1 MKKKLDILKW
11 VAGILILLNCY
22 NCLAQNPDFTY
33 KLGGKITFMKLTD
46 AGVLVVANGDG
57 LVGIKPGAS
66 QPHFN
71 FTSYGKVKPEE
82 MEFIPMSPYLVVSQG
97 GFMTA
102 KKSVIDFVSGKKMF
116 GTEDN
121 GWKITNRCDVMLPQN
136 KLVVLGSRKSGAMA
150 IGLYD
155 LATGKEESLIELN
168 DPKKVASAASIPQF
182 SGRPAIIGNG
192 LLVPTTKSLIQVN
205 TQTGKID
212 WTTKTDDI
220 TWVVADETGTEIY
233 CFEERPNGDTKIFK
247 VSNKGEILWKEG
259 QKLKGKVVNFQILP
273 QGLAVVSNVD
283 NSGKSGIAKIAA
295 SASESKIMMLSAK
308 DGEDLWEKAPKTKGY
323 VQHFYVMD
331 DGILFGLYEGGINK
345 ISFDGKTV
353 FKKPLK
359 TGENIMVMA
368 QTPQGLLYITG
379 EDANIVNLENGEQV
393 WAKPLKYKKATS
405 VASTY
410 DTKNDRYLI
419 AADGKIMGID
429 ANSGTV
435 SDFAQCNFEEKED
448 PNTMQVRD
456 GGVFLSSSQNM
467 AMYDFNGNES
477 YKVYHKSPGRS
488 TFGKIMGGVMAVAST
503 TMAVSMSAAAGANR
517 SAYGSVN
524 DLSTYNEYGKQ
535 AKQAADMFSGIAGA
549 SFDYLSKRFKATSAT
564 ENSQFI
570 LTKLG
575 NGVGLVKVNKDSG
588 NIDKEI
594 ILNDKKPEYEVDE
607 MGGMLY
613 YQKDGSTIYAFDL
626 QK

>member
-1 MKKKLDILKW
+1 MRRKLDILKW
-11 VAGILILLNCY
+11 VAGVLILLNCY

-46 AGVLVVANGDG
+46 AGVLVVANGEG

-82 MEFIPMSPYLVVSQG
+82 MDFIPMSPYLVVSQG

-102 KKSVIDFVSGKKMF
+102 KKSVIDFVSGKKVF

-121 GWKITNRCDVMLPQN
+121 GWKFTNRCDVMLPQN

-168 DPKKVASAASIPQF
+168 DPKKVGSVASIPQF
-182 SGRPAIIGNG
+182 SGRPTIIGNG
-192 LLVPTTKSLIQVN
+192 LLVPTTKNLIQIN

-220 TWVVADETGTEIY
+220 TWVVADESGTEIY

-259 QKLKGKVVNFQILP
+259 QKLKGRVVNFQILP

-283 NSGKSGIAKIAA
+283 NSGKSGIAKIAS

-323 VQHFYVMD
+323 VQHFYVME
-331 DGILFGLYEGGINK
+331 DGILFGIQEGGINK
-345 ISFDGKTV
+345 ISFGGTPL

-359 TGENIMVMA
+359 TGENIHTMA
-368 QTPQGLLYITG
+368 MTPKGMIYITDS
-379 EDANIVNLENGEQV
+379 DANIIDLKTGESI
-393 WAKPLKYKKATS
+393 WNKPIQYKKAKAVS
-405 VASTY
+405 STY
-410 DTKNDRYLI
+410 DKKNKRYLI
-419 AADGKIMGID
+419 STGEEMMAID
-429 ANSGTV
+429 ENSGDV
-435 SDFAQCNFEEKED
+435 STLASYKFNEKEV
-448 PNTMQVRD
+448 PASLTSRD
-456 GGVFLSSSQNM
+456 GGLLLTSSQNIM
-467 AMYDFNGNES
+467 MLNFDGSQKFHEY
-477 YKVYHKSPGRS
+477 YKSPGKS
-488 TFGKIMGGVMAVAST
+488 TAGKIFAGVMGVASVAVAS
-503 TMAVSMSAAAGANR
+503 SAALTAGANKN
-517 SAYGSVN
+517 SLGDYNSYG
-524 DLSTYNEYGKQ
+524 ER
-535 AKQAADMFSGIAGA
+535 AKIVQDGFSDIASA
-549 SFDYLSKRFKATSAT
+549 SFTEMSKRFKATSAT
-564 ENSQFI
+564 ENYQYI
-570 LTKLG
+570 LTMLDS
-575 NGVGLVKVNKDSG
+575 GVGLVKINKDNGS
-588 NIDKEI
+588 KEKEV
-594 ILNDKKPEYEVDE
+594 LLKDKKPEYEVDE
-607 MGGMLY
+607 IGGILY

>member
-1 MKKKLDILKW
+1 MRRKLDILKW
-11 VAGILILLNCY
+11 VAGVLILLNCY

-46 AGVLVVANGDG
+46 AGVLVVANGEG

-82 MEFIPMSPYLVVSQG
+82 MDFIPMSPYLVVSQG

-121 GWKITNRCDVMLPQN
+121 GWKFTNRCDVMLPQN

-168 DPKKVASAASIPQF
+168 DPKKVGSVASIPQF
-182 SGRPAIIGNG
+182 SGRPTIIGNG
-192 LLVPTTKSLIQVN
+192 LLVPTTKNLIQIN

-220 TWVVADETGTEIY
+220 TWVVADESGTEIY

-259 QKLKGKVVNFQILP
+259 QKLKGRVVNFQILP

-283 NSGKSGIAKIAA
+283 NSGKSGIAKIAS

-323 VQHFYVMD
+323 VQHFYVME
-331 DGILFGLYEGGINK
+331 DGILFGIQEGGINK
-345 ISFDGKTV
+345 ISFGGTPL

-359 TGENIMVMA
+359 TGENIHTMA
-368 QTPQGLLYITG
+368 MTPKGMIYITDS
-379 EDANIVNLENGEQV
+379 DANIIDLKTGESI
-393 WAKPLKYKKATS
+393 WNKPIQYKKAKAVS
-405 VASTY
+405 STY
-410 DTKNDRYLI
+410 DKKNKRYLI
-419 AADGKIMGID
+419 STGEEMMAID
-429 ANSGTV
+429 ENSGDV
-435 SDFAQCNFEEKED
+435 STLASYKFNEKEV
-448 PNTMQVRD
+448 PASLTSRD
-456 GGVFLSSSQNM
+456 GGLLLTSSQNIM
-467 AMYDFNGNES
+467 MLNFDGSQKFHEY
-477 YKVYHKSPGRS
+477 YKSPGKS
-488 TFGKIMGGVMAVAST
+488 TAGKIFAGVMGVASVAVAS
-503 TMAVSMSAAAGANR
+503 SAALTAGANKN
-517 SAYGSVN
+517 SLGDYNSYG
-524 DLSTYNEYGKQ
+524 ER
-535 AKQAADMFSGIAGA
+535 AKIVQDGFSDIASA
-549 SFDYLSKRFKATSAT
+549 SFTEMSKRFKATSAT
-564 ENSQFI
+564 ENYQYI
-570 LTKLG
+570 LTMLDS
-575 NGVGLVKVNKDSG
+575 GVGLVKINKDNGS
-588 NIDKEI
+588 KEKEV
-594 ILNDKKPEYEVDE
+594 LLKDKKPEYEVDE
-607 MGGMLY
+607 IGGILY

>member
-1 MKKKLDILKW
+1 MKKKIDILKW

-33 KLGGKITFMKLTD
+33 QLGGKITFMKLTD

-168 DPKKVASAASIPQF
+168 DPKKVASMASIPQF

-323 VQHFYVMD
+323 VQHFYVME
-331 DGILFGLYEGGINK
+331 DGILFGIQEGGINK
-345 ISFDGKTV
+345 ISFGGTPL

-359 TGENIMVMA
+359 TGENIHTMA
-368 QTPQGLLYITG
+368 MTPKGMIYITDS
-379 EDANIVNLENGEQV
+379 DANIIDLKTGESI
-393 WAKPLKYKKATS
+393 WNKPIQYKKAKAVS
-405 VASTY
+405 STY
-410 DTKNDRYLI
+410 DKKNKRYLI
-419 AADGKIMGID
+419 STGEEMMAID
-429 ANSGTV
+429 ENSGDV
-435 SDFAQCNFEEKED
+435 STFANYKFNEKEF
-448 PNTMQVRD
+448 PGSLTARD
-456 GGVFLSSSQNM
+456 GGLLLTSSQNIM
-467 AMYDFNGNES
+467 MLNFDGSQKFHEY
-477 YKVYHKSPGRS
+477 YKSPGKS
-488 TFGKIMGGVMAVAST
+488 TAGKIFAGVMGVASAAVAT
-503 TMAVSMSAAAGANR
+503 SAAMTAGANKN
-517 SAYGSVN
+517 SLGDYNSYGQRAKIVQDGFSDIASV
-524 DLSTYNEYGKQ
+524 
-535 AKQAADMFSGIAGA
+535 
-549 SFDYLSKRFKATSAT
+549 SFAEMSKRFKATSAT
-564 ENSQFI
+564 ENYQYI
-570 LTKLG
+570 LTMLDS
-575 NGVGLVKVNKDSG
+575 GVGLVKINKDNG
-588 NIDKEI
+588 NKEKEV
-594 ILNDKKPEYEVDE
+594 LLKDKKPEYEVDE
-607 MGGMLY
+607 IGGMLY

>member
-1 MKKKLDILKW
+1 MKKKIDILKW

-33 KLGGKITFMKLTD
+33 QLGGKITFMKLTD
-46 AGVLVVANGDG
+46 AGVLIVANGDG

-82 MEFIPMSPYLVVSQG
+82 MDFIPMSPYLVVSQG

-121 GWKITNRCDVMLPQN
+121 GWKFTNRCDVMLPQN

-323 VQHFYVMD
+323 VQHFYVME
-331 DGILFGLYEGGINK
+331 DGILFGIQEGGINK
-345 ISFDGKTV
+345 ISFGGTPL

-359 TGENIMVMA
+359 TGENIHTMA
-368 QTPQGLLYITG
+368 MTPKGMIYITDS
-379 EDANIVNLENGEQV
+379 DANIIDLKTGESI
-393 WAKPLKYKKATS
+393 WNKPIQYKKAKAVS
-405 VASTY
+405 STY
-410 DTKNDRYLI
+410 DKKNKRYLI
-419 AADGKIMGID
+419 STGEEMMAID
-429 ANSGTV
+429 ENSGDV
-435 SDFAQCNFEEKED
+435 STFANYKFNEKEF
-448 PNTMQVRD
+448 PGSLTARD
-456 GGVFLSSSQNM
+456 GGLLLTSSQNIM
-467 AMYDFNGNES
+467 MLNFDGSQKFHEY
-477 YKVYHKSPGRS
+477 YKSPGKS
-488 TFGKIMGGVMAVAST
+488 TAGKIFAGVMGVASAAVAT
-503 TMAVSMSAAAGANR
+503 SAAITAGANKN
-517 SAYGSVN
+517 SLGDYNSYGQRAKIIQDGFSDIASV
-524 DLSTYNEYGKQ
+524 
-535 AKQAADMFSGIAGA
+535 
-549 SFDYLSKRFKATSAT
+549 SFAEMSKRFKATSAT
-564 ENSQFI
+564 ENYQYI
-570 LTKLG
+570 LTMLDS
-575 NGVGLVKVNKDSG
+575 GVGLVKINKDNG
-588 NIDKEI
+588 NKEKEV
-594 ILNDKKPEYEVDE
+594 LLKDKKPEYEVDE
-607 MGGMLY
+607 IGGMLY

>member
-1 MKKKLDILKW
+1 MRRKLDILKW
-11 VAGILILLNCY
+11 VAGVLILLNCY

-46 AGVLVVANGDG
+46 AGVLVVANGEG

-82 MEFIPMSPYLVVSQG
+82 MDFIPMSPYLVVSQG

-121 GWKITNRCDVMLPQN
+121 GWKFTNRCDVMLPQN

-168 DPKKVASAASIPQF
+168 DPKKVGSVASIPQF
-182 SGRPAIIGNG
+182 SGRPTIIGNG
-192 LLVPTTKSLIQVN
+192 LLVPTTKNLIQIN

-220 TWVVADETGTEIY
+220 TWVVADESGTEIY

-259 QKLKGKVVNFQILP
+259 QKLKGRVVNFQILP

-283 NSGKSGIAKIAA
+283 NSGKSGIAKIAS

-323 VQHFYVMD
+323 VQHFYVME
-331 DGILFGLYEGGINK
+331 DGILFGIQEGGINK
-345 ISFDGKTV
+345 ISFGGTPL

-359 TGENIMVMA
+359 TGENIHTMA
-368 QTPQGLLYITG
+368 MTPKGMIYITDS
-379 EDANIVNLENGEQV
+379 DANIIDLKTGESI
-393 WAKPLKYKKATS
+393 WNKPIQYKKAKAVS
-405 VASTY
+405 STY
-410 DTKNDRYLI
+410 DKKNKRYLI
-419 AADGKIMGID
+419 STGEEMMAID
-429 ANSGTV
+429 ENSGDV
-435 SDFAQCNFEEKED
+435 STLASYKFNEKEV
-448 PNTMQVRD
+448 PGSLTSRD
-456 GGVFLSSSQNM
+456 GGLLLTSSQNIM
-467 AMYDFNGNES
+467 MLNFDGSQKFHEY
-477 YKVYHKSPGRS
+477 YKSPGKS
-488 TFGKIMGGVMAVAST
+488 TAGKIFAGVMGVASVAVAS
-503 TMAVSMSAAAGANR
+503 SAALTAGANKN
-517 SAYGSVN
+517 SLGDYNSYG
-524 DLSTYNEYGKQ
+524 ER
-535 AKQAADMFSGIAGA
+535 AKIVQDGFSDIASA
-549 SFDYLSKRFKATSAT
+549 SFTEMSKRFKATSAT
-564 ENSQFI
+564 ENYQYI
-570 LTKLG
+570 LTMLDS
-575 NGVGLVKVNKDSG
+575 GVGLVKINKDNGS
-588 NIDKEI
+588 KEKEV
-594 ILNDKKPEYEVDE
+594 LLKDKKPEYEVDE
-607 MGGMLY
+607 IGGMLY

>member
-1 MKKKLDILKW
+1 MRRKLDILKW
-11 VAGILILLNCY
+11 VAGVLILLNCY

-71 FTSYGKVKPEE
+71 FTNYGKVKPEE
-82 MEFIPMSPYLVVSQG
+82 MDFIPMSPYLVVSQG

-121 GWKITNRCDVMLPQN
+121 GWKFTNRCDVMLPQN

-168 DPKKVASAASIPQF
+168 DPKKVGSMASIPQF

-192 LLVPTTKSLIQVN
+192 LLVPTTKNLIQVN

-220 TWVVADETGTEIY
+220 TWVVADESGTEIY

-323 VQHFYVMD
+323 VQHFYVME
-331 DGILFGLYEGGINK
+331 DGILFGIQEGGINK
-345 ISFDGKTV
+345 ISFGGTPL

-359 TGENIMVMA
+359 TGENIHTMA
-368 QTPQGLLYITG
+368 MTPKGMIYITDS
-379 EDANIVNLENGEQV
+379 DANIIDLKTGESI
-393 WAKPLKYKKATS
+393 WNKPIQYKKAKAVS
-405 VASTY
+405 STY
-410 DTKNDRYLI
+410 DKKNKRYLI
-419 AADGKIMGID
+419 STGEEMIAID
-429 ANSGTV
+429 ENSGDV
-435 SDFAQCNFEEKED
+435 STFANYKFNEKEF
-448 PNTMQVRD
+448 PGSLTARD
-456 GGVFLSSSQNM
+456 GGLLLTSSQNVM
-467 AMYDFNGNES
+467 MLNFDGSQKFHEY
-477 YKVYHKSPGRS
+477 YKSPGKS
-488 TFGKIMGGVMAVAST
+488 TAGKIFAGVMGVASAAVAT
-503 TMAVSMSAAAGANR
+503 SAAITAGANKN
-517 SAYGSVN
+517 SLGDYNSYGQRAKIVQDGFSDIASV
-524 DLSTYNEYGKQ
+524 
-535 AKQAADMFSGIAGA
+535 
-549 SFDYLSKRFKATSAT
+549 SFAEMSKRFKATSAT
-564 ENSQFI
+564 ENYQYI
-570 LTKLG
+570 LTMLDS
-575 NGVGLVKVNKDSG
+575 GVGLVKINKDNG
-588 NIDKEI
+588 NKEKEV
-594 ILNDKKPEYEVDE
+594 LLKDKKPEYEVDE
-607 MGGMLY
+607 IGGMLY

>member
-1 MKKKLDILKW
+1 MRRKLDILKW
-11 VAGILILLNCY
+11 VAGVLILLNCY

-46 AGVLVVANGDG
+46 AGVLVVANGEG

-82 MEFIPMSPYLVVSQG
+82 MDFIPMSPYLVVSQG

-121 GWKITNRCDVMLPQN
+121 GWKFTNRCDVMLPQN

-168 DPKKVASAASIPQF
+168 DPKKVGSVASIPQF
-182 SGRPAIIGNG
+182 SGRPTIIGNG
-192 LLVPTTKSLIQVN
+192 LLVPTTKNLIQIN

-220 TWVVADETGTEIY
+220 TWVVADESGTEIY

-259 QKLKGKVVNFQILP
+259 QKLKGRVVNFQILP

-283 NSGKSGIAKIAA
+283 NSGKSGIAKIAS

-323 VQHFYVMD
+323 VQHFYVME
-331 DGILFGLYEGGINK
+331 DGILFGIQEGGINK
-345 ISFDGKTV
+345 ISFGGTPL

-359 TGENIMVMA
+359 TGENIHTMA
-368 QTPQGLLYITG
+368 MTPKGMIYITDS
-379 EDANIVNLENGEQV
+379 DANIIDLKTGESI
-393 WAKPLKYKKATS
+393 WNKPIQYKKAKAVS
-405 VASTY
+405 STY
-410 DTKNDRYLI
+410 DKKNKRYLI
-419 AADGKIMGID
+419 STGEEMLAID
-429 ANSGTV
+429 ENSGDV
-435 SDFAQCNFEEKED
+435 STLASYKFNEKEV
-448 PNTMQVRD
+448 PGSLTSRD
-456 GGVFLSSSQNM
+456 GGLLLTSSQNIM
-467 AMYDFNGNES
+467 MLNFDGSQKFHEY
-477 YKVYHKSPGRS
+477 YKSPGKS
-488 TFGKIMGGVMAVAST
+488 TAGKIFAGVMGVASAAVAS
-503 TMAVSMSAAAGANR
+503 SAALTAGANKN
-517 SAYGSVN
+517 SLGDYNSYG
-524 DLSTYNEYGKQ
+524 ER
-535 AKQAADMFSGIAGA
+535 AKIVQDGFSDIASA
-549 SFDYLSKRFKATSAT
+549 SFTEMSKRFKATSAT
-564 ENSQFI
+564 ENYQYI
-570 LTKLG
+570 LTMLDS
-575 NGVGLVKVNKDSG
+575 GVGLVKINKDNGS
-588 NIDKEI
+588 KEKEV
-594 ILNDKKPEYEVDE
+594 LLKDKKPEYEVDE
-607 MGGMLY
+607 IGGMLY

>member
-1 MKKKLDILKW
+1 MKKKIDILKW

-33 KLGGKITFMKLTD
+33 QLGGKITFMKLTD

-121 GWKITNRCDVMLPQN
+121 GWKFTNRCDVMLPQN

-168 DPKKVASAASIPQF
+168 DPKKVASMASIPQF

-323 VQHFYVMD
+323 VQHFYVME
-331 DGILFGLYEGGINK
+331 DGILFGIQEGGINK
-345 ISFDGKTV
+345 ISFGGTPL

-359 TGENIMVMA
+359 TGENIHTMA
-368 QTPQGLLYITG
+368 MTPKGMIYITDS
-379 EDANIVNLENGEQV
+379 DANIIDLKTGESI
-393 WAKPLKYKKATS
+393 WNKPIQYKKAKAVS
-405 VASTY
+405 STY
-410 DTKNDRYLI
+410 DKKNKRYLI
-419 AADGKIMGID
+419 STGEEMMAID
-429 ANSGTV
+429 ENSGDV
-435 SDFAQCNFEEKED
+435 STFANYKFNEKEV
-448 PNTMQVRD
+448 PGSLTARD
-456 GGVFLSSSQNM
+456 GGLLLTSSQNIM
-467 AMYDFNGNES
+467 MLNFDGSQKFHEY
-477 YKVYHKSPGRS
+477 YKSPGKS
-488 TFGKIMGGVMAVAST
+488 TAGKIFAGVMGVASAAVAT
-503 TMAVSMSAAAGANR
+503 SAAITAGANKN
-517 SAYGSVN
+517 SLGDYNSYGQRAKIVQDGFSDIASV
-524 DLSTYNEYGKQ
+524 
-535 AKQAADMFSGIAGA
+535 
-549 SFDYLSKRFKATSAT
+549 SFAEMSKRFKATSAT
-564 ENSQFI
+564 ENYQYI
-570 LTKLG
+570 LTMLDS
-575 NGVGLVKVNKDSG
+575 GVGLVKINKDNG
-588 NIDKEI
+588 NKEKEV
-594 ILNDKKPEYEVDE
+594 LLKDKKPEYEVDE
-607 MGGMLY
+607 IGGMLY

>member
-1 MKKKLDILKW
+1 MRRKLDILKW
-11 VAGILILLNCY
+11 VAGVLILLNCY

-46 AGVLVVANGDG
+46 AGVLVVANGEG

-82 MEFIPMSPYLVVSQG
+82 MDFIPMSPYLVVSQG

-121 GWKITNRCDVMLPQN
+121 GWKFTNRCDVMLPQN

-168 DPKKVASAASIPQF
+168 DPKKVGSVASIPQF
-182 SGRPAIIGNG
+182 SGRPTIIGNG
-192 LLVPTTKSLIQVN
+192 LLVPTTKNLIQIN

-220 TWVVADETGTEIY
+220 TWVVADESGTEIY

-259 QKLKGKVVNFQILP
+259 QKLKGRVVNFQILP

-283 NSGKSGIAKIAA
+283 NSGKSGIAKIAS

-323 VQHFYVMD
+323 VQHFYVME
-331 DGILFGLYEGGINK
+331 DGILFGIQEGGINK
-345 ISFDGKTV
+345 ISFGGTPL

-359 TGENIMVMA
+359 TGENIHTMA
-368 QTPQGLLYITG
+368 MTPKGMIYITDS
-379 EDANIVNLENGEQV
+379 DANIIDLKTGESI
-393 WAKPLKYKKATS
+393 WNKPIQYKKAKAVS
-405 VASTY
+405 STY
-410 DTKNDRYLI
+410 DKKNKRYLI
-419 AADGKIMGID
+419 STGEEMIAID
-429 ANSGTV
+429 ENSGDV
-435 SDFAQCNFEEKED
+435 STLASYKFNEKEV
-448 PNTMQVRD
+448 PGSLTSRD
-456 GGVFLSSSQNM
+456 GGLLLTSSQNIM
-467 AMYDFNGNES
+467 MLNFDGSQKFHEY
-477 YKVYHKSPGRS
+477 YKSPGKS
-488 TFGKIMGGVMAVAST
+488 TAGKIFAGVMGVASVAVAS
-503 TMAVSMSAAAGANR
+503 SAALTAGANKN
-517 SAYGSVN
+517 SLGDYNSYG
-524 DLSTYNEYGKQ
+524 ER
-535 AKQAADMFSGIAGA
+535 AKIVQDGFSDIASA
-549 SFDYLSKRFKATSAT
+549 SFTEMSKRFKATSAT
-564 ENSQFI
+564 ENYQYI
-570 LTKLG
+570 LTMLDS
-575 NGVGLVKVNKDSG
+575 GVGLVKINKDNGS
-588 NIDKEI
+588 KEKEV
-594 ILNDKKPEYEVDE
+594 LLKDKKPEYEVDE
-607 MGGMLY
+607 IGGMLY

>member
-1 MKKKLDILKW
+1 MKKKIDILKW

-33 KLGGKITFMKLTD
+33 QLGGKITFMKLTD

-168 DPKKVASAASIPQF
+168 DPKKVASMASIPQF

-323 VQHFYVMD
+323 VQHFYVME
-331 DGILFGLYEGGINK
+331 DGILFGIQEGGINK
-345 ISFDGKTV
+345 ISFGGTPL

-359 TGENIMVMA
+359 TGENIHTMA
-368 QTPQGLLYITG
+368 MTPKGMIYITDS
-379 EDANIVNLENGEQV
+379 DANIIDLKTGESI
-393 WAKPLKYKKATS
+393 WNKPIQYKKAKAVS
-405 VASTY
+405 STY
-410 DTKNDRYLI
+410 DKKNKRYLI
-419 AADGKIMGID
+419 STGEEMIAID
-429 ANSGTV
+429 ENSGDV
-435 SDFAQCNFEEKED
+435 STFANYKFNEKEF
-448 PNTMQVRD
+448 PGSLTARD
-456 GGVFLSSSQNM
+456 GGLLLTSSQNIM
-467 AMYDFNGNES
+467 MLNFDGSQKFHEY
-477 YKVYHKSPGRS
+477 YKSPGKS
-488 TFGKIMGGVMAVAST
+488 TAGKIFAGVMGVASAAVAT
-503 TMAVSMSAAAGANR
+503 SAAITAGANKN
-517 SAYGSVN
+517 SLGDYNSYGQRAKIVQDGFSDIASV
-524 DLSTYNEYGKQ
+524 
-535 AKQAADMFSGIAGA
+535 
-549 SFDYLSKRFKATSAT
+549 SFAEMSKRFKATSAT
-564 ENSQFI
+564 ENYQYI
-570 LTKLG
+570 LTMLDS
-575 NGVGLVKVNKDSG
+575 GVGLVKINKDNG
-588 NIDKEI
+588 NKEKEV
-594 ILNDKKPEYEVDE
+594 LLKDKKPEYEVDE
-607 MGGMLY
+607 IGGMLY

>member
-1 MKKKLDILKW
+1 MRRKLDILKW
-11 VAGILILLNCY
+11 VAGVLILLNCY

-46 AGVLVVANGDG
+46 AGVLVVANGEG

-82 MEFIPMSPYLVVSQG
+82 MDFIPMSPYLVVSQG

-121 GWKITNRCDVMLPQN
+121 GWKFTNRCDVMLPQN

-168 DPKKVASAASIPQF
+168 DPKKVGSVASIPQF
-182 SGRPAIIGNG
+182 SGRPTIIGNG
-192 LLVPTTKSLIQVN
+192 LLVPTTKNLIQIN

-220 TWVVADETGTEIY
+220 TWVVADESGTEIY

-259 QKLKGKVVNFQILP
+259 QKLKGRVVNFQILP

-283 NSGKSGIAKIAA
+283 NSGKSGIAKIAS

-323 VQHFYVMD
+323 VQHFYVME
-331 DGILFGLYEGGINK
+331 DGILFGIQEGGINK
-345 ISFDGKTV
+345 ISFGGTPL

-359 TGENIMVMA
+359 TGENIHTMA
-368 QTPQGLLYITG
+368 MTPKGMIYITDS
-379 EDANIVNLENGEQV
+379 DANIIDLKTGESI
-393 WAKPLKYKKATS
+393 WNKPIQYKKAKAVS
-405 VASTY
+405 STY
-410 DTKNDRYLI
+410 DKKNKRYLI
-419 AADGKIMGID
+419 STGEEMMAID
-429 ANSGTV
+429 ENSGDV
-435 SDFAQCNFEEKED
+435 STLASYKFNEKEV
-448 PNTMQVRD
+448 PASLTSRD
-456 GGVFLSSSQNM
+456 GGLLLTSSQNIM
-467 AMYDFNGNES
+467 MLNFDGSQKFHEY
-477 YKVYHKSPGRS
+477 YKSPGKS
-488 TFGKIMGGVMAVAST
+488 TAGKIFAGVMGVASAAVAS
-503 TMAVSMSAAAGANR
+503 SAALTAGANKN
-517 SAYGSVN
+517 SLGDYNSYG
-524 DLSTYNEYGKQ
+524 ER
-535 AKQAADMFSGIAGA
+535 AKIVQDGFSDIASA
-549 SFDYLSKRFKATSAT
+549 SFTEMSKRFKATSAT
-564 ENSQFI
+564 ENYQYI
-570 LTKLG
+570 LTMLDS
-575 NGVGLVKVNKDSG
+575 GVGLVKINKDNGS
-588 NIDKEI
+588 KEKEV
-594 ILNDKKPEYEVDE
+594 LLKDKKPEYEVDE
-607 MGGMLY
+607 IGGMLY

>member
-1 MKKKLDILKW
+1 MRRKLDILKW
-11 VAGILILLNCY
+11 VAGVLILLNCY

-46 AGVLVVANGDG
+46 AGVLVVANGEG

-82 MEFIPMSPYLVVSQG
+82 MDFIPMSPYLVVSQG

-121 GWKITNRCDVMLPQN
+121 GWKFTNRCDVMLPQN

-168 DPKKVASAASIPQF
+168 DPKKVGSVASIPQF
-182 SGRPAIIGNG
+182 SGRPTIIGNG
-192 LLVPTTKSLIQVN
+192 LLVPTTKNLIQIN

-220 TWVVADETGTEIY
+220 TWVVADESGTEIY

-259 QKLKGKVVNFQILP
+259 QKLKGRVVNFQILP

-283 NSGKSGIAKIAA
+283 NSGKSGIAKIAS

-323 VQHFYVMD
+323 VQHFYVME
-331 DGILFGLYEGGINK
+331 DGILFGIQEGGINK
-345 ISFDGKTV
+345 ISFGGTPL

-359 TGENIMVMA
+359 TGENIHTMA
-368 QTPQGLLYITG
+368 MTPKGMIYITDS
-379 EDANIVNLENGEQV
+379 DANIIDLKTGESI
-393 WAKPLKYKKATS
+393 WNKPIQYKKAKAVS
-405 VASTY
+405 STY
-410 DTKNDRYLI
+410 DKKNKRYLI
-419 AADGKIMGID
+419 STGEEMLAID
-429 ANSGTV
+429 ENSGDV
-435 SDFAQCNFEEKED
+435 STLASYKFNEKEV
-448 PNTMQVRD
+448 PGSLTSRD
-456 GGVFLSSSQNM
+456 GGLLLTSSQNIM
-467 AMYDFNGNES
+467 MLNFDGSQKFHEY
-477 YKVYHKSPGRS
+477 YKSPGKS
-488 TFGKIMGGVMAVAST
+488 TAGKIFAGVMGVASVAVAS
-503 TMAVSMSAAAGANR
+503 SAALTAGANKN
-517 SAYGSVN
+517 SLGDYNSYG
-524 DLSTYNEYGKQ
+524 ER
-535 AKQAADMFSGIAGA
+535 AKIVQDGFSDIASA
-549 SFDYLSKRFKATSAT
+549 SFTEMSKRFKATSAT
-564 ENSQFI
+564 ENYQYI
-570 LTKLG
+570 LTMLDS
-575 NGVGLVKVNKDSG
+575 GVGLVKINKDNGS
-588 NIDKEI
+588 KEKEV
-594 ILNDKKPEYEVDE
+594 LLKDKKPEYEVDE
-607 MGGMLY
+607 IGGMLY

>member
-1 MKKKLDILKW
+1 MRRKLDILKW
-11 VAGILILLNCY
+11 VAGVLILLNCY

-46 AGVLVVANGDG
+46 AGVLVVANGEG

-82 MEFIPMSPYLVVSQG
+82 MDFIPMSPYLVVSQG

-121 GWKITNRCDVMLPQN
+121 GWKFTNRCDVMLPQN

-168 DPKKVASAASIPQF
+168 DPKKVGSVASIPQF
-182 SGRPAIIGNG
+182 SGRPTIIGNG
-192 LLVPTTKSLIQVN
+192 LLVPTTKNLIQIN

-220 TWVVADETGTEIY
+220 TWVVADESGTEIY

-259 QKLKGKVVNFQILP
+259 QKLKGRVVNFQILP

-323 VQHFYVMD
+323 VQHFYVME
-331 DGILFGLYEGGINK
+331 DGILFGIQEGGINK
-345 ISFDGKTV
+345 ISFGGTPL

-359 TGENIMVMA
+359 TGENIHTMA
-368 QTPQGLLYITG
+368 MTPKGMIYITDS
-379 EDANIVNLENGEQV
+379 DANIIDLKTGESI
-393 WAKPLKYKKATS
+393 WNKPIQYKKAKAVS
-405 VASTY
+405 STY
-410 DTKNDRYLI
+410 DKKNKRYLI
-419 AADGKIMGID
+419 STGEEMMAID
-429 ANSGTV
+429 ENSGDV
-435 SDFAQCNFEEKED
+435 STLASYKFNEKEV
-448 PNTMQVRD
+448 PGSLTSRD
-456 GGVFLSSSQNM
+456 GGLLLTSSQNIM
-467 AMYDFNGNES
+467 MLNFDGSQKFHEY
-477 YKVYHKSPGRS
+477 YKSPGKS
-488 TFGKIMGGVMAVAST
+488 TAGKIFAGVMGVASVAVAS
-503 TMAVSMSAAAGANR
+503 SAALTAGANKN
-517 SAYGSVN
+517 SLGDYNSYG
-524 DLSTYNEYGKQ
+524 ER
-535 AKQAADMFSGIAGA
+535 AKIVQDGFSDIASA
-549 SFDYLSKRFKATSAT
+549 SFTEMSKRFKATSAT
-564 ENSQFI
+564 ENYQYI
-570 LTKLG
+570 LTMLDS
-575 NGVGLVKVNKDSG
+575 GVGLVKINKDNGS
-588 NIDKEI
+588 KEKEV
-594 ILNDKKPEYEVDE
+594 LLKDKKPEYEVDE
-607 MGGMLY
+607 IGGMLY
-613 YQKDGSTIYAFDL
+613 YQKDGATIYAFDL

>member
-1 MKKKLDILKW
+1 MRRKLDILKW
-11 VAGILILLNCY
+11 VAGVLILLNCY

-46 AGVLVVANGDG
+46 AGVLVVANGEG

-82 MEFIPMSPYLVVSQG
+82 MDFIPMSPYLVVSQG

-102 KKSVIDFVSGKKMF
+102 KKSLIDFVSGKKMF

-121 GWKITNRCDVMLPQN
+121 GWKFTNRCDVMLPQN

-168 DPKKVASAASIPQF
+168 DPKKVGSVASIPQF
-182 SGRPAIIGNG
+182 SGRPTIIGNG
-192 LLVPTTKSLIQVN
+192 LLVPTTKNLIQIN

-220 TWVVADETGTEIY
+220 TWVVADESGTEIY

-259 QKLKGKVVNFQILP
+259 QKLKGRVVNFQILP

-283 NSGKSGIAKIAA
+283 NSGKSGIAKIAS

-323 VQHFYVMD
+323 VQHFYVME
-331 DGILFGLYEGGINK
+331 DGILFGIQEGGINK
-345 ISFDGKTV
+345 ISFGGTPL

-359 TGENIMVMA
+359 TGENIHTMA
-368 QTPQGLLYITG
+368 MTPKGMIYITDS
-379 EDANIVNLENGEQV
+379 DANIIDLKTGESI
-393 WAKPLKYKKATS
+393 WNKPIQYKKAKAVS
-405 VASTY
+405 STY
-410 DTKNDRYLI
+410 DKKNKRYLI
-419 AADGKIMGID
+419 STGEEMLAID
-429 ANSGTV
+429 ENSGDV
-435 SDFAQCNFEEKED
+435 STLASYKFNEKEV
-448 PNTMQVRD
+448 PGSLTSRD
-456 GGVFLSSSQNM
+456 GGLLLTSSQNIM
-467 AMYDFNGNES
+467 MLNFDGSQKFHEY
-477 YKVYHKSPGRS
+477 YKSPGKS
-488 TFGKIMGGVMAVAST
+488 TAGKIFAGVMGVASVAVAS
-503 TMAVSMSAAAGANR
+503 SAALTAGANKN
-517 SAYGSVN
+517 SLGDYNSYG
-524 DLSTYNEYGKQ
+524 ER
-535 AKQAADMFSGIAGA
+535 AKIVQDGFSDIASA
-549 SFDYLSKRFKATSAT
+549 SFTEMSKRFKATSAT
-564 ENSQFI
+564 ENYQYI
-570 LTKLG
+570 LTMLDS
-575 NGVGLVKVNKDSG
+575 GVGLVKINKDNGS
-588 NIDKEI
+588 KEKEV
-594 ILNDKKPEYEVDE
+594 LLKDKKPEYEVDE
-607 MGGMLY
+607 IGGMLY

>member
-1 MKKKLDILKW
+1 MRRKLDILKW
-11 VAGILILLNCY
+11 VAGVLILLNCY

-46 AGVLVVANGDG
+46 AGVLVVANGEG

-82 MEFIPMSPYLVVSQG
+82 MDFIPMSPYLVVSQG

-121 GWKITNRCDVMLPQN
+121 GWKFTNRCDVMLPQN

-168 DPKKVASAASIPQF
+168 DPKKVGSVASIPQF
-182 SGRPAIIGNG
+182 SGRPTIIGNG
-192 LLVPTTKSLIQVN
+192 LLVPTTKNLIQIN

-220 TWVVADETGTEIY
+220 TWVVADESGTEIY

-259 QKLKGKVVNFQILP
+259 QKLKGRVVNFQILP

-283 NSGKSGIAKIAA
+283 NSGKSGIAKIAS

-323 VQHFYVMD
+323 VQHFYVME
-331 DGILFGLYEGGINK
+331 DGILFGIQEGGINK
-345 ISFDGKTV
+345 ISFGGTPL

-359 TGENIMVMA
+359 TGENIHTMA
-368 QTPQGLLYITG
+368 MTPKGMIYITDS
-379 EDANIVNLENGEQV
+379 DANIIDLKTGESI
-393 WAKPLKYKKATS
+393 WNKPIQYKKAKAVS
-405 VASTY
+405 STY
-410 DTKNDRYLI
+410 DKKNKRYLI
-419 AADGKIMGID
+419 STGEEMMAID
-429 ANSGTV
+429 ENSGDV
-435 SDFAQCNFEEKED
+435 STLASYKFNEKEV
-448 PNTMQVRD
+448 PASLTSRD
-456 GGVFLSSSQNM
+456 GGLLLTSSQNIM
-467 AMYDFNGNES
+467 MLNFDGSQKFHEY
-477 YKVYHKSPGRS
+477 YKSPGKS
-488 TFGKIMGGVMAVAST
+488 TAGKIFAGVMGVASVAVAS
-503 TMAVSMSAAAGANR
+503 SAALTAGANKN
-517 SAYGSVN
+517 SLGDYNSYG
-524 DLSTYNEYGKQ
+524 ER
-535 AKQAADMFSGIAGA
+535 AKIVQDGFSDIASA
-549 SFDYLSKRFKATSAT
+549 SFTEMSKRFKATSAT
-564 ENSQFI
+564 ENYQYI
-570 LTKLG
+570 LTMLDS
-575 NGVGLVKVNKDSG
+575 GVGLVKINKDNGS
-588 NIDKEI
+588 KEKEV
-594 ILNDKKPEYEVDE
+594 LLKDKKPEYEVDE
-607 MGGMLY
+607 IGGMLY